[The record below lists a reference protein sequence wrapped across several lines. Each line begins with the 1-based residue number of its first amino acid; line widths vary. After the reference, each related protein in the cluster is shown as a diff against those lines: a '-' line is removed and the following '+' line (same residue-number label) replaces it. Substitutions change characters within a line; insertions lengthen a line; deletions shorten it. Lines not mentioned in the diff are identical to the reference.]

1 VLGSWKKARL
11 YRLGEAPAELPVF
24 QVPDGTGVEVD
35 KLALMATI
43 RFE

>member
-24 QVPDGTGVEVD
+24 PVPDGTGVEVD